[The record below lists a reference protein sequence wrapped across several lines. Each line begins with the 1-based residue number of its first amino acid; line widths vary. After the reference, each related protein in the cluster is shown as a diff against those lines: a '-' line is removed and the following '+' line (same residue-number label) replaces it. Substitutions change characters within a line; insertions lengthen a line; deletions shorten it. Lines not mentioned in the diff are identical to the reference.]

1 MSKHLDQ
8 IQRLGFEAWAD
19 SQIVNA
25 LEGLDVRS
33 ASYLDERDD
42 MTVFVRVE
50 DGMAYA
56 TVRAHVNLAG
66 NSWHVHTR
74 EVRIA

>member
-19 SQIVNA
+19 NQIVNA
-25 LEGLDVRS
+25 LEGLDSRR
-33 ASYLDERDD
+33 AAYLDEQDD
-42 MTVFVRVE
+42 MTVMITVE

>member
-8 IQRLGFEAWAD
+8 IRRLGFEAWAD

-33 ASYLDERDD
+33 ASYLDEQDD